1 MHYDPP
7 DLTGAVLSQKYKL
20 RKRVGWG
27 GMGTVYATDSFED
40 GRRLAVKIMNDAEA
54 VEESVAARFVEEG
67 RLSQRLQ
74 HPNIIRVYGVEV
86 AEDGCPYLVMEFL
99 AGVPLAVY
107 TAQGGRVPLA
117 QAVVILKGILAGL
130 AHAHAQGVVHRDL
143 KPDNVYL
150 SLDKDKQYEVKL
162 LDFGI
167 AKVMD
172 LAGGM
177 GKRTR
182 TGMLLGTPAYMSP
195 EQIRS
200 SKDVDARSD
209 LFSVGVLAF
218 EMLTGR
224 PAFPAPTEYAKLA
237 AVLNVEPPSLDSI
250 DPTLERLAEFVRRA
264 LQKDRNLRHQSALEM
279 SQALAHAMGERL
291 STTAM
296 PLSRLPEMPVHLGS
310 IAPASLTPSGDGSG
324 KYSTVALSIANPP
337 VRSGGV
343 MPITQRTVELPQMP
357 LAGAPHPSAVAFV
370 TPPPQIPGRGDPRFG
385 RIVDIVHKPTGTLPS
400 HDLPMLEPPKARG
413 VSQRDGRMP
422 SWGWILGGALVLLIV
437 GIGLGLLVASLQR

>member
-1 MHYDPP
+1 MYHRAVHYDPP

-54 VEESVAARFVEEG
+54 AEEEVAARFIEEG

-74 HPNIIRVYGVEV
+74 HPNIVRVYGVEV
-86 AEDGCPYLVMEFL
+86 AESGTPYLVMEFL
-99 AGVPLAVY
+99 AGVPLAGY
-107 TAQGGRVPLA
+107 TAQGGKVPLA
-117 QAVVILKGILAGL
+117 QAVMILKGMLAGL
-130 AHAHAQGVVHRDL
+130 AHAHSQGIVHRDL

-150 SLDKDKQYEVKL
+150 ALDSEKQYAVKL

-182 TGMLLGTPAYMSP
+182 TGVLLGTPAYMSP

-237 AVLNVEPPSLDSI
+237 AVLNTDPPPLDSI
-250 DPTLERLAEFVRRA
+250 DPSLERLTEFVRKA
-264 LQKDRNLRHQSALEM
+264 LQKDRNLRHQSAVEM
-279 SQALAHAMGERL
+279 SQALAQALGERIAT
-291 STTAM
+291 SAM
-296 PLSRLPEMPVHLGS
+296 PLSRLPEMPAHFAS
-310 IAPASLTPSGDGSG
+310 IAPASLTPAEEPS
-324 KYSTVALSIANPP
+324 YVHSTVALSVVNPTMSSAGRP
-337 VRSGGV
+337 V
-343 MPITQRTVELPQMP
+343 PATQRTMELAQ
-357 LAGAPHPSAVAFV
+357 V
-370 TPPPQIPGRGDPRFG
+370 TPVRHASSRPAPIPVAPPLHAP

-400 HDLPMLEPPKARG
+400 HDLPMLEPPGKRAATRG
-413 VSQRDGRMP
+413 GVPWM
-422 SWGWILGGALVLLIV
+422 WILLGGLLLLLVGV
-437 GIGLGLLVASLQR
+437 GLGVLGAALRR

>member
-40 GRRLAVKIMNDAEA
+40 GRRLAVKILNEGEAAE
-54 VEESVAARFVEEG
+54 VEVVRRFIEEG
-67 RLSQRLQ
+67 KLSQRLQ
-74 HPNIIRVYGVEV
+74 HPNIVRVYGVEV

-99 AGVPLAVY
+99 AGVPLAAY

-117 QAVVILKGILAGL
+117 QSIMILKGMLAGL

-150 SLDKDKQYEVKL
+150 ALDKDKQYEVKI

-182 TGMLLGTPAYMSP
+182 TGVLLGTPAYMSP

-237 AVLNVEPPSLDSI
+237 AVLNSEPPPLDSI
-250 DPTLERLAEFVRRA
+250 DPSLERLTEFVRRA
-264 LQKDRNLRHQSALEM
+264 LQKDRNLRHQSATEM
-279 SQALAHAMGERL
+279 GQALAHAMGERL
-291 STTAM
+291 TTSAI
-296 PLSRLPEMPVHLGS
+296 PLSRLPEMPAHLGS
-310 IAPASLTPSGDGSG
+310 VAPASLTPTGDAAGNF
-324 KYSTVALSIANPP
+324 STVALSVVAPAASP
-337 VRSGGV
+337 TPS
-343 MPITQRTVELPQMP
+343 TQRTMELPQINP
-357 LAGAPHPSAVAFV
+357 GPYVPHVPKGGSLVS
-370 TPPPQIPGRGDPRFG
+370 PPPNIPSPRF
-385 RIVDIVHKPTGTLPS
+385 VVVHRPTGTLPS
-400 HDLPMLEPPKARG
+400 HDLPMLEPPGTKPVAPAG
-413 VSQRDGRMP
+413 KLP
-422 SWGWILGGALVLLIV
+422 PWLWIVLGGVVLLLV
-437 GIGLGLLVASLQR
+437 GIGLGLLVAALQR